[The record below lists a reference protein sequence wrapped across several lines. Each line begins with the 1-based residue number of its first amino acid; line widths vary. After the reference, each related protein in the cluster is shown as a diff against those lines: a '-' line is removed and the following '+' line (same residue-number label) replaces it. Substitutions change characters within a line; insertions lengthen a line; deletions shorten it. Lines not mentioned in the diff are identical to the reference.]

1 MIVYPDTSFLCA
13 LYRPQ
18 GNSAHAAKFFSG
30 LKDPLPVSS
39 PLLFEFRHSL
49 RLQSFLY
56 DRDQN
61 KGFSLKEAR
70 AVLSKLEEN
79 LKDGFLEIIPVDWAD
94 VVSRAELLSAR
105 HTARD
110 GTRGFDIIHVATAL
124 HLKAKIFLTFDTA
137 QRKLA
142 QAEGLKTPL

>member
-18 GNSAHAAKFFSG
+18 GNSAQAAECFAE

-39 PLLFEFRHSL
+39 PLLFEFRQSL
-49 RLQSFLY
+49 RLQSFLH

-61 KGFSLKEAR
+61 KGFYLKEAG
-70 AVLSKLEEN
+70 AVLAKLEEN
-79 LKDGFLEIIPVDWAD
+79 LKDGFLEMIPVDWAD
-94 VVSRAELLSAR
+94 VVSRAEMLSSR

-124 HLKAKIFLTFDTA
+124 HLKAKNFLTFDAT